1 MTPGGG
7 SGDGVSPHLSGP
19 ESCAEGDHTLKA
31 KKTGRMRVAS
41 LGLCLGIDALQCH
54 FIQASAYFLFTPERF
69 PIPGAP
75 GDSSGELPG
84 NYSTSPARA
93 WGGGSRLIWAVDYPG
108 TWTSKQLVSS
118 RRGCSCALLPAD
130 AHTQRRPDLPLLFQ
144 PSVRCVSTESQW
156 GNRRPRLAA
165 PWQCVQHYYDGCK
178 NS

>member
-1 MTPGGG
+1 MRGQ
-7 SGDGVSPHLSGP
+7 SGDCVSLTPSVWVRIMCRGRP
-19 ESCAEGDHTLKA
+19 YTQSQEKGKHTCELH
-31 KKTGRMRVAS
+31 
-41 LGLCLGIDALQCH
+41 LCLGINALQYR
-54 FIQASAYFLFTPERF
+54 FTQACAYSLFTPARF
-69 PIPGAP
+69 PIRGAP

-84 NYSTSPARA
+84 NYSNSPARA

-156 GNRRPRLAA
+156 DNRRPRLAA

>member
-1 MTPGGG
+1 MGGLG
-7 SGDGVSPHLSGP
+7 T
-19 ESCAEGDHTLKA
+19 ESHPICLGQNHAQRETIHSKQRKRGEC
-31 KKTGRMRVAS
+31 MWAS
-41 LGLCLGIDALQCH
+41 LGLCLGIDALQYR

-84 NYSTSPARA
+84 NYSNSPARA

-156 GNRRPRLAA
+156 DNRRPRLAA